1 MEKSKLDFT
10 ISIETLMSLNSIG
23 EKREE
28 KEEPKEGEEKKE
40 LTEEEKKEQAQ
51 KQQLALSKLKEIGG
65 VEKLAE
71 KLHSNLEVGLPQW
84 EIKEGFIDRQAKYGC
99 NRFAEPPHSTFFG
112 LFFGTFKDTTL
123 IILMVSAVLSL
134 VLGLTLGDRSSDW
147 IDGTAI
153 LIAVLIVSNV
163 TAINDFQKEKQF
175 RKLNKV
181 KEDIQVKVIR
191 EDPEHSGAGA
201 EQTISFFDINVGDII
216 VLSVGDKVPADGI
229 LFSANEL
236 VVNESE
242 MTGEADDVHKSV
254 NLKPQMLCGTQVVE
268 GEGKM
273 VVTGIGI
280 HSQWGDAKKN
290 FEKPPDPTPLQN
302 KLDKMAVFIGKVGLY
317 SAILTFVALFIGWIV
332 WAIQHKS
339 SFSRDRWELLVEYF
353 IIGVTI
359 VVVAVPEG
367 LPLAVTISLAYSM
380 KKMMKDMN
388 LVRHLS
394 SCETMGNATNIC
406 SDKTGTLTQ
415 NLMIASEVYLL
426 NHHYKDEF
434 PKLDDLNPE
443 FIKESKE
450 TGSRTEIAL
459 MKFVREYDC
468 DYQAIRKRY
477 ENKRPKIYTFSS
489 DKKRSGVVIET
500 NNGYRLYLS
509 GAGEIVLGLCSST
522 LDENG
527 KVVEI
532 DDAERKNLNDI
543 LDAMAS
549 NGLRAI
555 TLAYRDFDEPQ
566 GDWSNEHDVQS
577 NLTCYCIIGI
587 KDPVRPEVPY
597 AVDECQKAGIFV
609 RMVTGDNILTAKH
622 IAKECG
628 ILKDDG
634 VAIEGYQW
642 RDMSE
647 EEQIALLPKLQVLA
661 RSSPKDKLTLVSLLR
676 QKGEIVG
683 VTGDGTND
691 APALKEADVGLAMG
705 ITGTD
710 VAKEASDI
718 IILDD
723 NFKSIVNSVM
733 WGRSVYDNIRKFL
746 QFQLTVNVAAL
757 VVAFIG
763 ALSQKG
769 TPLKAIQLLWVN
781 LIMDT
786 MAALALGTEPPT
798 RELLKRRPYSRY
810 ESLLSNI
817 MKRNI
822 LGQSL
827 YQLTVL
833 FVILYAGGKIFG
845 YNTKNED
852 EQTHL
857 YTILFNAFV
866 WCQVFNEINCRKIA
880 DENNVFKRMFKNP
893 MFIFIVSITIVLQT
907 LIVEF
912 GGAFFSTK
920 KLTWAEWLVCIIIG
934 SLSIPVGFLIRL
946 IHVPPDKVKIPA
958 KKGKEKDTDKEKLL
972 DSKNEIDINKD
983 DDKDIELNDLK
994 KEKDKTSDSQQ
1005 FVTEPSDTAN
1015 TDDFVTE
1022 NTDTENKKTN

>member
-1 MEKSKLDFT
+1 MDKEALQFTLTIPQLMGLHTIGDKNNLEKLQ
-10 ISIETLMSLNSIG
+10 
-23 EKREE
+23 
-28 KEEPKEGEEKKE
+28 E
-40 LTEEEKKEQAQ
+40 L
-51 KQQLALSKLKEIGG
+51 GG
-65 VEKLAE
+65 VEKLTE
-71 KLHSNLEVGLPQW
+71 ELHSNLEVGLPQW
-84 EIKEGFIDRQAKYGC
+84 EIKEGFTTRRGEYGS
-99 NRFAEPPHSTFFG
+99 NRFAEPPHSSFFG

-123 IILMVSAVLSL
+123 IILIVSAVISL

-153 LIAVLIVSNV
+153 LVAVLIVSFV

-175 RKLNKV
+175 RRLNKV

-191 EDPEHSGAGA
+191 EDPSNYGVGA
-201 EQTISFFDINVGDII
+201 EQTISFFDLNVGDIVI
-216 VLSVGDKVPADGI
+216 LSTGDKVPADGI
-229 LFSANEL
+229 LFLANEL
-236 VVNESE
+236 VANESG
-242 MTGEADDVHKSV
+242 MTGEADDVHKSIDS
-254 NLKPQMLCGTQVVE
+254 KPQMLCGTQVIE

-273 VVTGIGI
+273 IVTSVGI

-317 SAILTFVALFIGWIV
+317 SAILTVLALVIAWVV
-332 WAIQHKS
+332 WAIKHRS
-339 SFSRDRWELLVEYF
+339 TFSRDRWELLVDYI

-415 NLMIASEVYLL
+415 NLMIATEVYLFGT
-426 NHHYKDEF
+426 HYQEL
-434 PKLDDLNPE
+434 PSADDLKPE
-443 FIKESKE
+443 FIELLNEGIAVNSKAFFEKVDGENKE

-459 MKFVREYDC
+459 LKFVQRFDC
-468 DYQAIRKRY
+468 DYQAIRKKF
-477 ENKRPKIYTFSS
+477 EKKRPKIFTFSS
-489 DKKRSGVVIET
+489 ERKRAGTIVEKEA
-500 NNGYRLYLS
+500 GYRLYLS
-509 GAGEIVLGLCSST
+509 GAGEIVLGRCSSS

-527 KVVEI
+527 NVVEI
-532 DDAERKNLNDI
+532 DDSERQRLNSI

-549 NGLRAI
+549 NGLRTI
-555 TLAYRDFDEPQ
+555 TLAYRDFDEAQ
-566 GDWSNEHDVQS
+566 GDWSNEEEIES
-577 NLTCYCIIGI
+577 NLTCYCIVGI
-587 KDPVRPEVPY
+587 KDPVRQEVPY

-622 IAKECG
+622 IATECG
-628 ILKDDG
+628 ILKEDG
-634 VAIEGYQW
+634 VAIEGHEW
-642 RDMSE
+642 RTKNE
-647 EEQIALLPKLQVLA
+647 EEQLALLPKLQVLA

-676 QKGEIVG
+676 KKGEIVG

-757 VVAFIG
+757 AVALIG
-763 ALSQKG
+763 AISQKG

-798 RELLKRRPYSRY
+798 RELLKRKPYSRD

-822 LGQSL
+822 LGQST
-827 YQLTVL
+827 YQLIVL
-833 FVILYAGGKIFG
+833 FVILYAGGKIFD
-845 YNTKNED
+845 YNTSNDD
-852 EQTHL
+852 EETHL

-893 MFIFIVSITIVLQT
+893 MFLFIVSITIILQT

-912 GGAFFSTK
+912 GGEFFSTK
-920 KLTWAEWLVCIIIG
+920 KLTWAEWLVCLVIG
-934 SLSIPVGFLIRL
+934 ALSIPIGFLLRL
-946 IHVPPDKVKIPA
+946 IPVPVDKVKP
-958 KKGKEKDTDKEKLL
+958 KKTKDESDEKTSLLDNEVKINEDKDNDDDNDGDKEKLNSDTSDDL
-972 DSKNEIDINKD
+972 IDDSKQN
-983 DDKDIELNDLK
+983 
-994 KEKDKTSDSQQ
+994 
-1005 FVTEPSDTAN
+1005 
-1015 TDDFVTE
+1015 
-1022 NTDTENKKTN
+1022 